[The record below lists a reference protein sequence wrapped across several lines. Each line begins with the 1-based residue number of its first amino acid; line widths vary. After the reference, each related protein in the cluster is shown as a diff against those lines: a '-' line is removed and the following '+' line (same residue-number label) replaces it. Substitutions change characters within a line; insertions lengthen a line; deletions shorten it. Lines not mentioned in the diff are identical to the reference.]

1 VSERFRNRIDAL
13 EERFFVGREQETAK
27 FARLLRGELEDV
39 RILNIYGTGGMGK
52 STLLGRFER
61 MALDGGALFLA
72 LDSRDF
78 HHSPDDLGRALH
90 GRLAALAA
98 PAGGEAAGE
107 EGIAYAVWRL
117 NEEANRR
124 KVFLAFDTFEEFGD
138 LEHWLRETFLPM
150 LDIRIALV
158 LAGRHSLRGGWVTSP
173 AWRQVTLRMPLGQLR
188 AEEAKA
194 YLLRQGVEDPAVVA
208 SILLRTQGHPLSLS
222 LAAHYYRIRQD
233 EAADEGGF
241 AGDSELSL
249 SLAEVWLREV
259 PEPLRELTEAAAAL
273 RSFNQETLSAALGR
287 PVDAAEF
294 ERLAGLSFVRTTQ
307 RGWMVHDLVREAVA
321 KQLRLRSPELYQRLV
336 GRIARHYYQRIVGSK
351 RKESMAW
358 EMAEMVGYLGSSIM
372 RAYMNKHLTYAS
384 YYLEPLSAENVAEA
398 TAYKERWGAQ
408 AGLHRERWVDPESGE
423 EIDLSFHVDKE
434 APVIRS
440 IDFEEMLA
448 LEPDAVRLYRDAAGD
463 IAGFYAIVPIH
474 EGTFD
479 YLRSQPYSRAYFES
493 RTPEQEAALRT
504 PRSQPAGWF
513 VRGVNVA
520 RPGDP
525 QGTFTSFQ
533 ALFSLLLR
541 GGLIVVS
548 PPPVPLFQDV
558 YRGLGFEEMPDLYH
572 RDYDGRTP
580 APTFVLDT
588 RGPRLGAYLK
598 RLVSDLAPAGEAA
611 PEPAAPAPSGLS
623 GQLSARELEVVDLVA
638 EGLTN
643 PEIAERLFVS
653 EVTVKKHLTSI
664 FQKTGLKNRGAL
676 IKAVASGVR
685 SVGVERNNE

>member
-1 VSERFRNRIDAL
+1 VGERFRNRIDAL

-27 FARLLRGELEDV
+27 FARLLHGEMEDV

-52 STLLGRFER
+52 STLLSRFER
-61 MALDGGALFLA
+61 MAQDAGALFLT

-78 HHSPDDLGRALH
+78 HHSPDDLGGALH
-90 GRLAALAA
+90 SRLAALAA
-98 PAGGEAAGE
+98 SDGGAGTSVE

-124 KVFLAFDTFEEFGD
+124 KVLLAFDTFEEFGD

-150 LDIRIALV
+150 LDVRIALV
-158 LAGRHSLRGGWVTSP
+158 LAGRHSLRGNWVTSP

-188 AEEAKA
+188 EEEARA
-194 YLLRQGVEDPAVVA
+194 YLRRQGFDDPAVVA
-208 SILLRTQGHPLSLS
+208 SILLRAQGHPLSLS
-222 LAAHYYRIRQD
+222 LAAYYYRIRND
-233 EAADEGGF
+233 GF
-241 AGDSELSL
+241 AAESGFAADSELSL

-273 RSFNQETLSAALGR
+273 RSFNQETLSAALDR
-287 PVDAAEF
+287 QVDAAEF
-294 ERLAGLSFVRTTQ
+294 ERLAALSFVRTTQ

-321 KQLRLRSPELYQRLV
+321 RQLRLRSPELYQRLL
-336 GRIARHYYQRIVGSK
+336 GRIVRYYYQRIVESK
-351 RKESMAW
+351 RKAAMAW
-358 EMAEMVGYLGSSIM
+358 EMSEIVGYLGSSIM

-384 YYLEPLSAENVAEA
+384 YYLEPLSAANIAEA
-398 TAYKERWGAQ
+398 NVYKERWGAQ

-423 EIDLSFHVDKE
+423 EIDLSFHLGQE

-440 IDFEEMLA
+440 IDFEELLT

-463 IAGFYAIVPIH
+463 IAGFYVIVPIH

-479 YLRSQPYSRAYFES
+479 YLRSRPYSRAYFES
-493 RTPEQEAALRT
+493 RTPEQAAALRT

-513 VRGVNVA
+513 IRGVNVA
-520 RPGDP
+520 RQGDP

-541 GGLIVVS
+541 GGLLVVS
-548 PPPVPLFQDV
+548 PPPVPLFQGV
-558 YRGLGFEEMPDLYH
+558 YRGLGFDEVPDLYH

-580 APTFVLDT
+580 TPTFVLDT
-588 RGPRLGAYLK
+588 RGPRLGAYLR
-598 RLVSDLAPAGEAA
+598 RLVSDLAPAPGESAA
-611 PEPAAPAPSGLS
+611 AAPAAPQLPGLL

-653 EVTVKKHLTSI
+653 EVTVKKHLTSV

-676 IKAVASGVR
+676 IKAIAAGGR
-685 SVGVERNNE
+685 PPEPE